1 MAVAAVQPKGQSQ
14 ADDFASPIA
23 ARAVAVAR
31 AAIGTP
37 YVYGGESKK
46 GFDCSGLCQYSY
58 GIAGKA
64 IPRTSEGQAEAGY
77 MSVPWGSFAPGDLVF
92 SQWPGD
98 DASPGHVVMYEG
110 NGMCICAEHT
120 GTNVERLPVTTF
132 SGQVYR
138 GACRPAPLKAGDTGV
153 HVDAGAGSGSTSG
166 KGGVGTDGAA
176 SKPAGSG
183 SAIGAA
189 VGGIGLG
196 ALMLV
201 GLIAFAGVAV
211 FLLFRHR
218 GRAGAMSQSSPPM
231 GRQAAAEAAA

>member
-1 MAVAAVQPKGQSQ
+1 MTVAATQPKGQSQ
-14 ADDFASPIA
+14 ADDFASAIA

-46 GFDCSGLCQYSY
+46 GFDCSGLCQYAY
-58 GIAGKA
+58 GIAGKS

-77 MSVPWGSFAPGDLVF
+77 MVVPWGSFAPGDLVF

-132 SGQVYR
+132 SGTVYR
-138 GACRPAPLKAGDTGV
+138 GACRPAPLKAGDRGV
-153 HVDAGAGSGSTSG
+153 HVDGGAGSGSSSG
-166 KGGVGTDGAA
+166 SGGVGTDGGE
-176 SKPAGSG
+176 KPVNGAGAG
-183 SAIGAA
+183 VA
-189 VGGIGLG
+189 VAGGIGLG
-196 ALMLV
+196 ALLLV

-218 GRAGAMSQSSPPM
+218 GRAGAMSSTAPPM